1 MIQQEEAHHLAPPTD
16 SLSRT
21 GLPGTLFPTVLPIEL
36 TGGQGRKRVQLASLQ
51 DGDGGGMEE
60 GGSPAVSTRC

>member
-21 GLPGTLFPTVLPIEL
+21 GLPGTLSPTVLPIEL
-36 TGGQGRKRVQLASLQ
+36 NMRAGQKTGTASIPTRWRWRRN
-51 DGDGGGMEE
+51 GGGRQPC
-60 GGSPAVSTRC
+60 SQH